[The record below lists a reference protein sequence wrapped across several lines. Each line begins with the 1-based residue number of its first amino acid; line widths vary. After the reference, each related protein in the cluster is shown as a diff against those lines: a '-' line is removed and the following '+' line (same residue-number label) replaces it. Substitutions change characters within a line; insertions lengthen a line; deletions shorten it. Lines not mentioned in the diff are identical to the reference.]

1 MRKAFLVTLLFVLIT
16 CLSFATITSQTVAS
30 SLGMVSAANPYAA
43 EVGAKILEEGG
54 NALDAAIA
62 VSYALGVVEPY
73 ASGLGGEGYAII
85 SLASGEKYA
94 VDFKAMTP
102 AIATYE
108 KLAELGTK
116 ISNVRYTPKG
126 ALVPGIP
133 AGTQKIWELG
143 ATMPMADLI
152 NPSIELARNGIIV
165 NDTFAGVVSDGYEKL
180 LENAPEFLNDGL
192 AWESGDLFK
201 NEALADTL
209 EILAAEGVES
219 FYKGTL
225 AKNIAEFMKENEG
238 FITAEDMADYEAY
251 VKEPIHGTYRGYDL
265 YVPHP
270 PVSGPQLIA
279 VMNLL
284 ENFNLSAMSWDDP
297 LAVHIIQQALV
308 LEDVDRKFYIS
319 DPEFHTLPVEGFI
332 SKEFAKMR
340 FMKIDLTKAM
350 DPNTYFDNVGDAF
363 VFDNGENYESVLLAE
378 ANKEAK
384 SQEDIYES
392 PSTTHFSVVD
402 KYGNSVA
409 WTQTISSFWG
419 TSNFLDGYFF
429 NNEIGNFAS
438 SFRPG
443 DIINLTPGMRVRTT
457 ICPTIIEKDGQVKYV
472 IGTPGG
478 GRIISTVVQLIVD
491 LIDFDMPIDQ
501 AVKTPKFVGYSSYK
515 DVRIE
520 SGYPAETLEVLEKV
534 LGHKIKEYTYPDLY
548 FGGPNIISV
557 ENDGMMIGMGSVRRN
572 GAASAP
578 EM

>member
-1 MRKAFLVTLLFVLIT
+1 MRKVFLVIL
-16 CLSFATITSQTVAS
+16 LSFLVVCVGLATVTAQTVAS
-30 SLGMVSAANPYAA
+30 SLGMVAAVNPYAA

-102 AIATYE
+102 AAATYE
-108 KLAELGTK
+108 KLKELGLK
-116 ISNVRYTPKG
+116 ISTVNYTPKG

-133 AGTQKIWELG
+133 AGTQKVWELG
-143 ATMPMADLI
+143 ATMPMAELIQPAIDL
-152 NPSIELARNGIIV
+152 AKNGIIV
-165 NDTFAGVVSDGYEKL
+165 NETFAQTVSDGYEKL
-180 LENAPEFLNDGL
+180 IESAPDFLNDGL
-192 AWESGDLFK
+192 AWEVGDLFT
-201 NEALADTL
+201 NEDLAETL
-209 EILAAEGVES
+209 EIIAQEGVDS
-219 FYKGTL
+219 FYTGTV
-225 AKNIAEFMKENEG
+225 AEKIAAFMAENDG
-238 FITAEDMADYEAY
+238 FITAEDLGNYVAY

-279 VMNLL
+279 VMNIL
-284 ENFNLSAMSWDDP
+284 ENFNLSALSWDDP
-297 LAVHIIQQALV
+297 LAVHIIQQVLT
-308 LEDVDRKFYIS
+308 LEDVDRKYYIS
-319 DPEFHTLPVEGFI
+319 DPDFFDLPINGFT

-340 FMKIDLTKAM
+340 FMEIDLAKAI
-350 DPNTYFDNVGDAF
+350 DPDTYFDHIGNAYPYE
-363 VFDNGENYESVLLAE
+363 NGEIYERVMLEE
-378 ANKEAK
+378 ASKEALAA
-384 SQEDIYES
+384 EDVYEH
-392 PSTTHFSVVD
+392 PSTTHFSIVD
-402 KYGNSVA
+402 KYGNAVS

-419 TSNFLDGYFF
+419 TSSYLDGFFF

-438 SFRPG
+438 SYREG
-443 DIINLTPGMRVRTT
+443 DIINLTPGIRVRTT
-457 ICPTIIEKDGQVKYV
+457 ICPTIIEKDGKVKYV

-478 GRIISTVVQLIVD
+478 GRIISTIVQLIVD
-491 LIDFDMPIDQ
+491 VIDFNMPIDQ

-520 SGYPAETLEVLEKV
+520 SGYPAETIDFLSEV
-534 LGHKIKEYTYPDLY
+534 LGHKINEYAYPDLF

-557 ENDGMMIGMGSVRRN
+557 EDDGMMIGAGSIRRN